1 MVRGQFK
8 LNVCICIGLIVGA
21 AGAQRALS
29 AEPARG
35 LSADPIQVSV
45 PYPTR
50 AIHIVVPFPPGGAV
64 DAIAR
69 GIGQRI
75 SEQTAQSVII
85 DNRPGGSANLGTE
98 LVAHALAD
106 GYTLL
111 MGANGLAT
119 NMTLF
124 PQLSF
129 DALRDFAPIAR
140 IGEAPVVLVVPVES
154 HLRTLAELI
163 SVARAKPGQLSY
175 GSAGNGSSNHLAGEM
190 LKSAAQIDVLH
201 VPYKG
206 GAPALTDL
214 IGGRI
219 SFMLLN
225 TVEVLPQLRSGRVRA
240 LATGSR
246 QRLTLLP
253 DTPTLAEAGLTGFE
267 ASVWWGLLAPAQTP
281 RDIVHRLNS
290 EVQIGLAS
298 PVLRRQLNEMGVV
311 ATPGT
316 EVDFTLFLRSE
327 VERWGR
333 LIRAGGLQAD

>member
-1 MVRGQFK
+1 MTV
-8 LNVCICIGLIVGA
+8 LAAVPNVLAVSP
-21 AGAQRALS
+21 LV
-29 AEPARG
+29 PARTVEEFIAYVKANPG
-35 LSADPIQVSV
+35 KVS
-45 PYPTR
+45 
-50 AIHIVVPFPPGGAV
+50 
-64 DAIAR
+64 
-69 GIGQRI
+69 
-75 SEQTAQSVII
+75 
-85 DNRPGGSANLGTE
+85 
-98 LVAHALAD
+98 
-106 GYTLL
+106 
-111 MGANGLAT
+111 
-119 NMTLF
+119 
-124 PQLSF
+124 
-129 DALRDFAPIAR
+129 FA
-140 IGEAPVVLVVPVES
+140 S
-154 HLRTLAELI
+154 
-163 SVARAKPGQLSY
+163 Q
-175 GSAGNGSSNHLAGEM
+175 GNGSTSHLTAM
-190 LKSAAQIDVLH
+190 LFQSLTGARMTHI
-201 VPYKG
+201 PYKG
-206 GAPALTDL
+206 TAPALTDL